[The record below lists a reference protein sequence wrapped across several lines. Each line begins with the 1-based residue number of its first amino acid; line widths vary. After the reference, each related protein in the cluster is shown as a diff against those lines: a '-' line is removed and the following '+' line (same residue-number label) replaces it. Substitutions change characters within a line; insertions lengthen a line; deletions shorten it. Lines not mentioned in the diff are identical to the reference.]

1 MEAELESIGF
11 QPSLYLRQVRRK
23 AAAAGYDPESV
34 MFSDKAEK
42 KLVLVAP
49 DGRRVY
55 FGATGY
61 GDHLIYSFL
70 ESEGLVEPGTA
81 AKKRRTFQ
89 RSHRAMRGSW
99 RTNPYSANR
108 LALDLLW

>member
-1 MEAELESIGF
+1 MEAELKSIGF
-11 QPSLYLRQVRRK
+11 RPTDYLRQVRRK
-23 AAAAGYDPESV
+23 AREAGYDPDSV
-34 MFSDKAEK
+34 LFSDKAEK

-61 GDHLIYSFL
+61 GDHLIYLFL
-70 ESEGLVEPGTA
+70 ESEGFVEPGTA

>member
-23 AAAAGYDPESV
+23 ASAAGYDPDSV

-42 KLVLVAP
+42 KLVLVTP
-49 DGRRVY
+49 QGRRVY

-61 GDHLIYSFL
+61 GDFLIYSFL
-70 ESEGLVEPGTA
+70 ESEGLVPPGTA
-81 AKKRRTFQ
+81 MKKRQTFQ
-89 RSHRAMRGSW
+89 KSHRAMRGAW
-99 RTNPYSANR
+99 RTDPYSANR

>member
-1 MEAELESIGF
+1 MEAELKSIGF

-23 AAAAGYDPESV
+23 AREAGYDPSSV
-34 MFSDKAEK
+34 SFSDKK
-42 KLVLVAP
+42 KHKLVLVTP
-49 DGRRVY
+49 EGKRVY

-61 GDHLIYSFL
+61 GDHLIYLFL
-70 ESEGLVEPGTA
+70 EAGGFVPKGTA
-81 AKKRRTFQ
+81 STKRRVFQ
-89 RSHRAMRGSW
+89 TSHSAIKGKW